1 MLRYQASTARDTGL
15 IPGQETKIPHTVQH
29 DQNKKKKKKKE
40 ISTKFPMKILADF
53 FFFFQ
58 KLTNY
63 S

>member
-29 DQNKKKKKKKE
+29 DQNKKK
-40 ISTKFPMKILADF
+40 ISTKIPMKILADF
-53 FFFFQ
+53 FFLQ